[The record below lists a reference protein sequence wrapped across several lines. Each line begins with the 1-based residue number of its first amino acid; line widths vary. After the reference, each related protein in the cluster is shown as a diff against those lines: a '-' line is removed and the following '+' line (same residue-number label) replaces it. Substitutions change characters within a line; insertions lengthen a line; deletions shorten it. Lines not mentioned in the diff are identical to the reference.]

1 MKSFKYSVQEIMFIS
16 TQSPRYSEL
25 SLQQTCP
32 AELTSLDLEWLL
44 TKNNYR
50 NVDIVDLETREQILQ
65 SLVMR
70 MRQVCY
76 LRRLPVSKVRV
87 MSRY

>member
-1 MKSFKYSVQEIMFIS
+1 MFIS
-16 TQSPRYSEL
+16 TQSPRSSDL
-25 SLQQTCP
+25 SLQQKCP

-65 SLVMR
+65 SVVMR
-70 MRQVCY
+70 MGKVCY
-76 LRRLPVSKVRV
+76 LRRLSVNKIRAT
-87 MSRY
+87 SRS